1 MLTLAACATAPSP
14 ESPSARG
21 ASGAPADA
29 RAVRIVNRITWGV
42 NGSAMRAVSS
52 TGLASYVQDQLHP
65 PGDAT
70 LPPEVQAQIASM
82 SIAKEPLPALVTR
95 LEDLRKAN
103 DGIKDDAEK
112 KIAQEAYQQQLT
124 LLAREAATRSLLRA
138 LYSPQQLREHMTW
151 FWMNHFNVHQY
162 KANVRVL
169 VGDYEDRAIRPRAL
183 GRFRDLL
190 GATLRHPAMIRYLDN
205 EQNAANRINEN
216 YARELLELHTLG
228 VDGGYTQKDVQE
240 LARILTGVGINLTGN
255 PPKVRAELQ
264 SKYVRDGLFEFN
276 PNRHD
281 FGDKVLLGHFIRGR
295 GLGEVDEALDIL
307 AKHPSTARFVG
318 RKLATFFVADDPPP
332 ELVKRLAATF
342 QSSDGDIATVLTAL
356 FDSPEFA
363 RSLGAK
369 FKDPVHYAVSAVRLA
384 YDDKPIL
391 NAGPIIGWLNRMG
404 EALYNR
410 QTPDGFPLTESAW
423 SSSGQMATRFEIARS
438 IGSGAA
444 GLFKTEGPAPAER
457 PAFPKLANA
466 LYYQSIERSLAP
478 PTRDALDK
486 AASPQE
492 WNVFL
497 LSSPDFMFR

>member
-1 MLTLAACATAPSP
+1 
-14 ESPSARG
+14 
-21 ASGAPADA
+21 
-29 RAVRIVNRITWGV
+29 
-42 NGSAMRAVSS
+42 MRAVSS
-52 TGLASYVQDQLHP
+52 TGLASYFQDQLHP
-65 PGDAT
+65 AGDAT
-70 LPPEVQAQIASM
+70 LPPEVNAQIASM
-82 SIAKEPLPALVTR
+82 GITKEPLPALVTR
-95 LEDLRKAN
+95 MEELRKAN
-103 DGIKDDAEK
+103 DGIKDDVEK
-112 KIAQEAYQQQLT
+112 KAAQEAYQQQLT
-124 LLAREAATRSLLRA
+124 LLGREAATRSLLRA
-138 LYSPQQLREHMTW
+138 IYSPQQLREHMTW

-169 VGDYEDRAIRPRAL
+169 VSDYEDRAIRPRAL

-240 LARILTGVGINLTGN
+240 LARILTGVGINLSGN
-255 PPKVRAELQ
+255 PPRVKAEWQ
-264 SKYVRDGLFEFN
+264 SMYVRDGLFEFN

-281 FGDKVLLGHFIRGR
+281 FGDKVLLGRAIRGR
-295 GLGEVDEALDIL
+295 GLGEVDEALDVL

-342 QSSDGDIATVLTAL
+342 QSSDGDIASVLAAL

-363 RSLGAK
+363 RSLGTK

-466 LYYQSIERSLAP
+466 LYYQSIERSLGP
-478 PTRDALDK
+478 QTRDALDK